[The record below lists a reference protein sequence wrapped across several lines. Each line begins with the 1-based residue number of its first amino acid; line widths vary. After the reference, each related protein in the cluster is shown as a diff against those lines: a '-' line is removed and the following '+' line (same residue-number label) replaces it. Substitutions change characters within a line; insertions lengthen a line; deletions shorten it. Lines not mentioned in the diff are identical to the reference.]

1 RTVVTWRCKYKVA
14 LREQKTARKKEEII
28 QAAVSVFMEKGYTGT
43 TMEDVAANLLMTKGS
58 VYYYFKDKQEL
69 LYQSQKMLLEKSIE
83 NIEAI
88 KQAQDL
94 PVIERLRKSMI
105 VHLKY
110 LISERSGF
118 ETMVD
123 PERYFAETQ
132 VEKIIKLRNNYE
144 KNFDQL
150 ITEGIEGNVFASL
163 DIKIVRNIILG
174 AMNWVIQWYSPKG
187 EKDESDIAELIS
199 DYLLRILM
207 KNTNV
212 DEEELYWK

>member
-1 RTVVTWRCKYKVA
+1 MTWGCKYKVA

-43 TMEDVAANLLMTKGS
+43 TMEDVAAELLMTKGS

-69 LYQSQKMLLEKSIE
+69 LYQSQKMLLEKSIA

-88 KQAQDL
+88 KRAQDL

-105 VHLKY
+105 VHIEY

-123 PERYFAETQ
+123 PERYFSETQ

-144 KNFDQL
+144 RNFDQL
-150 ITEGIEGNVFASL
+150 ITEGIERNIFESL

-187 EKDESDIAELIS
+187 EKDERDIAELIS
-199 DYLLRILM
+199 DYLLRILIKAPTM
-207 KNTNV
+207 NK
-212 DEEELYWK
+212 EGL

>member
-1 RTVVTWRCKYKVA
+1 MA

-105 VHLKY
+105 VHIEY

-123 PERYFAETQ
+123 PERYFSETQ
-132 VEKIIKLRNNYE
+132 VEKNMKLRNNYE

-150 ITEGIEGNVFASL
+150 ITEGIESNIFESL

-174 AMNWVIQWYSPKG
+174 AMNWIIQWYSPKG
-187 EKDESDIAELIS
+187 EKDERDIAELIS
-199 DYLLRILM
+199 DYLLRILL
-207 KNTNV
+207 KDTNME
-212 DEEELYWK
+212 EEELHCK

>member
-1 RTVVTWRCKYKVA
+1 MA

-88 KQAQDL
+88 QQAQDL

>member
-1 RTVVTWRCKYKVA
+1 RTVVTWGCKYKVA

-83 NIEAI
+83 NIEAN

-105 VHLKY
+105 VHIEY

-118 ETMVD
+118 KTMVD
-123 PERYFAETQ
+123 PERYFSETQ
-132 VEKIIKLRNNYE
+132 IEKIIKLRNNYE
-144 KNFDQL
+144 KNIDQL
-150 ITEGIEGNVFASL
+150 ITEGMESNIIESL
-163 DIKIVRNIILG
+163 DIKVVRNIILG
-174 AMNWVIQWYSPKG
+174 VMNWVIQWNTSKD
-187 EKDESDIAELIS
+187 EKDEQ
-199 DYLLRILM
+199 
-207 KNTNV
+207 
-212 DEEELYWK
+212 

>member
-1 RTVVTWRCKYKVA
+1 VA
-14 LREQKTARKKEEII
+14 LREQKTARKKDEII
-28 QAAVSVFMEKGYTGT
+28 QAAVSLFMEKGYTGT
-43 TMEDVAANLLMTKGS
+43 TMEDVAAKLLMTKGS

-83 NIEAI
+83 NIEVI

-105 VHLKY
+105 VHIKY

-123 PERYFAETQ
+123 PERYFTETQ

-150 ITEGIEGNVFASL
+150 IIEGIERNVFASL
-163 DIKIVRNIILG
+163 DIKIVRNIVLG

-187 EKDESDIAELIS
+187 EKDETEVAELIS

-212 DEEELYWK
+212 DEEELYCK

>member
-1 RTVVTWRCKYKVA
+1 VTWGCKYKVA

-28 QAAVSVFMEKGYTGT
+28 QAAVSVFMDKGYTGT

-83 NIEAI
+83 NIEVI

-105 VHLKY
+105 VHIKY

-123 PERYFAETQ
+123 PERYFTETQ

-150 ITEGIEGNVFASL
+150 ITEGIERNIFASL

-187 EKDESDIAELIS
+187 EKDAMEVAELIT
-199 DYLLRILM
+199 DYLLRILI
-207 KNTNV
+207 KDTNM
-212 DEEELYWK
+212 DKEELHCK

>member
-1 RTVVTWRCKYKVA
+1 MA
-14 LREQKTARKKEEII
+14 LREQKTARKKDEII
-28 QAAVSVFMEKGYTGT
+28 QAAVSLFMEKGYTGT
-43 TMEDVAANLLMTKGS
+43 TMEDVAAKLLMTKGS

-83 NIEAI
+83 NIEVI

-105 VHLKY
+105 VHIKY

-123 PERYFAETQ
+123 PERYFTETQ

-150 ITEGIEGNVFASL
+150 IIEGIERNVFASL
-163 DIKIVRNIILG
+163 DIKIVRNIVLG

-187 EKDESDIAELIS
+187 EKDETEVAELIS

-212 DEEELYWK
+212 DEEELYCK

>member
-1 RTVVTWRCKYKVA
+1 VA

>member
-1 RTVVTWRCKYKVA
+1 VTWGCKYKVA
-14 LREQKTARKKEEII
+14 LREQKTARKREEII

-69 LYQSQKMLLEKSIE
+69 LYQSQKVLLEKSIA

-105 VHLKY
+105 VHIEY

-123 PERYFAETQ
+123 PERYFSETQ
-132 VEKIIKLRNNYE
+132 VEKNMKLRNNYE

-150 ITEGIEGNVFASL
+150 ITEGMESNIFESL

-187 EKDESDIAELIS
+187 EKDEREVAELIS
-199 DYLLRILM
+199 DYLLRILI
-207 KNTNV
+207 KDTNV
-212 DEEELYWK
+212 YEEELYCK

>member
-1 RTVVTWRCKYKVA
+1 MA

>member
-1 RTVVTWRCKYKVA
+1 MA

-43 TMEDVAANLLMTKGS
+43 TMEDVAAKLLMTKGS

-105 VHLKY
+105 VHIEY

-123 PERYFAETQ
+123 PERYFSETQ

-150 ITEGIEGNVFASL
+150 LTEGIERNIFASL

-187 EKDESDIAELIS
+187 EKDEREVAELIS

-207 KNTNV
+207 KDTKM
-212 DEEELYWK
+212 DKEELHCK